1 MHCAL
6 IKNVLTIKWMSG
18 CLHLTLSRLR
28 LLLILNW
35 ISACVPESTVSI
47 ASLRESSQVFT
58 SFPTSL
64 QVFVSLCESSGV
76 YGSLPESSRHFAS
89 LCESSLVL
97 ASLCIDLQ
105 VFVNLYESLRNYIYR
120 TRNLIWL
127 IQGRWLIPLSLFL
140 LCSAVPLIWIT
151 WLNDV
156 KLHLNLNIISTPTE
170 LILVVLKVAFILE
183 ILYRIFVKCITQLNF
198 TLEVKEFQ

>member
-58 SFPTSL
+58 SFFPRLCKSS

-120 TRNLIWL
+120 TRNLVWL

-140 LCSAVPLIWIT
+140 LC
-151 WLNDV
+151 
-156 KLHLNLNIISTPTE
+156 
-170 LILVVLKVAFILE
+170 
-183 ILYRIFVKCITQLNF
+183 
-198 TLEVKEFQ
+198 